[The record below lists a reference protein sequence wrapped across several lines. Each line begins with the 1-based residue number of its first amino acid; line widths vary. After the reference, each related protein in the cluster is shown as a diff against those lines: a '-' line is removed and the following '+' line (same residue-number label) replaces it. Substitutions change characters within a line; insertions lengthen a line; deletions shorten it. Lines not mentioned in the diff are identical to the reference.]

1 MTTTTELIKDLPYAE
16 LKKLAEEA
24 AARADSLRD
33 SELSETVAKFEALAQ
48 QRFGMTVKQ
57 LMAASRKQKKTRPR
71 GRPRIVEAATDQA
84 GE

>member
-1 MTTTTELIKDLPYAE
+1 MSTTTDLIKGLPYAE
-16 LKKLAEEA
+16 TMKLVEEA
-24 AARADSLRD
+24 KAHAESLLE

-71 GRPRIVEAATDQA
+71 GRPRIVEATTDQA
-84 GE
+84 AE